1 MHKGAIPRI
10 GGLAI
15 VAGILIP
22 TAILI
27 DLDGPYLGIFIGTL
41 LVAALGLF
49 DDLHNV
55 TPSRK
60 LVAVMVIAL
69 IPVAGFGVTFDRLT
83 IPGVGDFDI
92 GWVAYPLSVLWI
104 ALLANLV
111 NLIDGMDSLAA
122 GIVAIAAAAF
132 AILSASFGRT
142 DAAVLSAI
150 VCGSTLAFLFHNY
163 HPAKIFMGDSG
174 ALALGFL
181 LATLSLDGVL
191 KTAAAITLVAPL
203 LVLAVPIL
211 DTSFVVLKRLKY
223 GRAPWR
229 ADHNHFY
236 HRFMRIG
243 FSQRRTAAYLHVWA
257 GTMAAYA
264 LLARFVPPRPRGDWD
279 LQNSLLLTGVGLLV
293 IGGSI
298 WMVYSLEI
306 LKSRHLHAV
315 GLRRFG
321 QDEAADAIEGEP
333 EEAVERALEANA
345 PSRLLSAAAGS
356 AAGSAAA
363 RRSASRAARQLSRS
377 CALGAP
383 RRGASAQAITY
394 QAPRLQ
400 AGGDAQQRRGAC
412 ASGRRAAPPPAPR
425 RAGRRRRARGR
436 ARARSACG
444 RRRRGG
450 CRRCGS
456 WSAARSSPGEAARAC
471 VSSAATRRFGPG
483 ASAASAG
490 GQQRGGDHAATVGP
504 GQRELQQ
511 VARIAPHAA
520 RRARPAAWARRR
532 SRAASSSSFSRP
544 SRTSCSSTPPSGP
557 SNIDHTGVPSTA
569 ASRFIVPPAETSTSA
584 SATRLRPSTVR
595 SGTTTR
601 SSPSACTPARC
612 SSVRASTTVCTRGSA
627 AARRSTRASSGV
639 SEPPR

>member
-1 MHKGAIPRI
+1 MSFGESIRTLAGDSHALVGFVIAAGLVLLLTPLVGRLAPLIGGLDDKADRPRVHKGAIPRI

-49 DDLHNV
+49 DDLHSV

-132 AILSASFGRT
+132 AVLSASFGRT

-150 VCGSTLAFLFHNY
+150 VCGSTLASCSTTTTRRRSSWAT
-163 HPAKIFMGDSG
+163 PGRSRWASCSPPCRSTACSRRPPRSRWSRRCSCSPCRSSTRRSWCSSG
-174 ALALGFL
+174 
-181 LATLSLDGVL
+181 SS
-191 KTAAAITLVAPL
+191 TA
-203 LVLAVPIL
+203 
-211 DTSFVVLKRLKY
+211 
-223 GRAPWR
+223 GAPWR

-257 GTMAAYA
+257 AMMAAYA

-279 LQNSLLLTGVGLLV
+279 LQNSLLLAGAGLLV

-321 QDEAADAIEGEP
+321 QDDVADEIEGET
-333 EEAVERALEANA
+333 EEAVERTLEANA
-345 PSRLLSAAAGS
+345 S
-356 AAGSAAA
+356 
-363 RRSASRAARQLSRS
+363 
-377 CALGAP
+377 
-383 RRGASAQAITY
+383 
-394 QAPRLQ
+394 
-400 AGGDAQQRRGAC
+400 
-412 ASGRRAAPPPAPR
+412 
-425 RAGRRRRARGR
+425 
-436 ARARSACG
+436 
-444 RRRRGG
+444 
-450 CRRCGS
+450 
-456 WSAARSSPGEAARAC
+456 
-471 VSSAATRRFGPG
+471 
-483 ASAASAG
+483 
-490 GQQRGGDHAATVGP
+490 
-504 GQRELQQ
+504 
-511 VARIAPHAA
+511 
-520 RRARPAAWARRR
+520 
-532 SRAASSSSFSRP
+532 
-544 SRTSCSSTPPSGP
+544 
-557 SNIDHTGVPSTA
+557 
-569 ASRFIVPPAETSTSA
+569 
-584 SATRLRPSTVR
+584 
-595 SGTTTR
+595 
-601 SSPSACTPARC
+601 
-612 SSVRASTTVCTRGSA
+612 
-627 AARRSTRASSGV
+627 
-639 SEPPR
+639 

>member
-1 MHKGAIPRI
+1 MSFGESLRSLAGDSHALVGFVIAAGLVLVLTPLVGRIAPLIGGLDDKADRPRVHTGAIPRI

-27 DLDGPYLGIFIGTL
+27 DLDKTYLGIFIGTL
-41 LVAALGLF
+41 LVAGLGLF
-49 DDLHNV
+49 DDLHGV

-60 LVAVMVIAL
+60 LLGVTLIAL
-69 IPVAGFGVTFDRLT
+69 IPVAGYGVVFDRLT

-132 AILSASFGRT
+132 AILSASFGRA

-150 VCGSTLAFLFHNY
+150 VCGSTLAFLYHNY

-223 GRAPWR
+223 RRPPWR

-243 FSQRRTAAYLHVWA
+243 FSQRRTAAYLHLWA
-257 GTMAAYA
+257 LMMAGYA

-279 LQNSLLLTGVGLLV
+279 LENSLWLTAAGLAV

-306 LKSRHLHAV
+306 LKSRHLQAV

-321 QDEAADAIEGEP
+321 QDEAADELEGEP
-333 EEAVERALEANA
+333 EEAVERTLEAKA
-345 PSRLLSAAAGS
+345 GAAG
-356 AAGSAAA
+356 
-363 RRSASRAARQLSRS
+363 R
-377 CALGAP
+377 
-383 RRGASAQAITY
+383 
-394 QAPRLQ
+394 
-400 AGGDAQQRRGAC
+400 
-412 ASGRRAAPPPAPR
+412 
-425 RAGRRRRARGR
+425 
-436 ARARSACG
+436 
-444 RRRRGG
+444 
-450 CRRCGS
+450 
-456 WSAARSSPGEAARAC
+456 
-471 VSSAATRRFGPG
+471 
-483 ASAASAG
+483 
-490 GQQRGGDHAATVGP
+490 
-504 GQRELQQ
+504 
-511 VARIAPHAA
+511 
-520 RRARPAAWARRR
+520 
-532 SRAASSSSFSRP
+532 
-544 SRTSCSSTPPSGP
+544 
-557 SNIDHTGVPSTA
+557 
-569 ASRFIVPPAETSTSA
+569 
-584 SATRLRPSTVR
+584 
-595 SGTTTR
+595 
-601 SSPSACTPARC
+601 
-612 SSVRASTTVCTRGSA
+612 
-627 AARRSTRASSGV
+627 
-639 SEPPR
+639 